1 MTPKSLLF
9 QKDTES
15 IIVDETNFESLQDV
29 LRQIC
34 CMKNGPM
41 D

>member
-1 MTPKSLLF
+1 MLITRGGEEGNL
-9 QKDTES
+9 Q
-15 IIVDETNFESLQDV
+15 IDETNFEYLQAAISN
-29 LRQIC
+29 IC